1 MLGDTMPNENQR
13 TKIALFLVM
22 LMILTPLASGASI
35 DNFSSG
41 SDEVDVLL
49 NDASTY
55 SNNVDGSID
64 LPVGESITGA
74 SMAVSSDP
82 AIHGAHTRIDI
93 ETMPRVWNPNF
104 NGQKTS
110 FSAVEEFQFEDGSTS
125 TPVSLK
131 AEGILTDFEGDM
143 AGFMDGTTPP
153 LQSGVPWEHGSLFGG
168 VVVPANCAS
177 GSDCWGTGLYDNDYT
192 DDNNGAAF
200 KEMLLSPT
208 LDLTSSSAVKDPS
221 VYFDSFH
228 QLMTLATS
236 GPNPLYRYA
245 DCAYVEMRYSPT
257 AFFDPAVSPW
267 EHIDIDIQN
276 SSGISFGSGYYQ
288 VGSQGAQS
296 KIDGRCGGVAFNDY
310 ALAGTSI
317 SAFNQD
323 GWSNVKID
331 LSDYGGNYIELRFV
345 LEYNDVTPGG
355 GYNIYNATSMPGW
368 YIDNFRFGS
377 TLPQSGWMGVRSILP
392 NVGGGEN
399 HPNGY
404 GLLTVEAETTTT
416 AVLSIDVLDSLTGQI
431 VIDKNGNTMSGL
443 VGPIHEL
450 WDINS
455 STYSTIDLKFNF
467 DSGPDQLSTP
477 ILHGFSIGSRI
488 GTGFNQSMISAN
500 PPVDGVWAAQG
511 LGDLMMY
518 NPIIPDHSYNP
529 PMERSHFSYP
539 ISSITPVI
547 QDDCTEAPEISL
559 AMDGYGATLENNVKY
574 TLGET
579 TGMPDSTFGFTAVLS
594 YQNPC
599 NVGGMWFDLEFAHH
613 AEQIQ
618 IDVADDG
625 DVEYA
630 FTEPAFDMFGRQ
642 TKFISS
648 KDANDVHYGT
658 DARTLS
664 LGLSGSVDGG
674 EFMLPVGATIQTA
687 QVGFDN
693 NQIVSTTNTNEGFTW
708 KLMSGLEEV
717 SLGEIGNITRAS
729 SEMYPEEMNLTSA
742 LNTLMQSTLTP
753 TAHIDANGNGW
764 KKFRF
769 SIESLNATSGSTIDL
784 VGLDV
789 VYDVTQYLST
799 NANFAKEL
807 AQGVALSS
815 ATTGY
820 ATVPIGVYAQSGGG
834 VSFSSLSVST
844 SPGYTTTASL
854 VGNPVGLYPNG
865 EIYEIITTHT
875 VSSLTGSAFQEAT
888 LIFESATG
896 MIELSYSDL
905 NGFIE
910 VENSNNYLTL
920 QSSSVADISEGK
932 EITWRFT
939 VNNVWE
945 DTQEVR
951 IYAGQTANNGVNGL
965 PDAIVLAPIGGNAVE
980 NDAGII
986 SFEVLNEE
994 GVSQDLDAGNSN
1006 RYVRMTGSVRLES
1019 IDVAPDPLSY
1029 FTVVEERSI
1038 NSSGETPVFE
1048 WTEIANQTGTIG
1060 GDFDWTMDL
1069 GPTTAG
1075 EHYYRFRLTG
1085 YEGGDTVCP
1094 TSVYRPDDACAI
1106 PFNLTIDQFAPE
1118 LVSVKVLNGQVDPN
1132 YESNWRSLVD
1142 DTWVIPSNNQYIK
1155 VGVTDFQDLPATI
1168 NLYYWVEYQHDQN
1181 QDGVADENE
1190 YAMVSLTSD
1199 GAYPTANYTGN
1210 YNDLANQE
1218 QDPVGRVSMFLE
1230 GFDLAGNAI
1239 DGGSFGIF
1247 DDEVTY
1253 ASMPSRSPEILK
1265 FNIENS
1271 AGRPLLNSNHPSYE
1285 GDWNQTMYA
1294 GNEYH
1299 LIVEAEDRNGW
1310 RDIDYIQVDLTN
1322 DRDDLTLYYFPRNET
1337 AWTDSPHITIVPE
1350 GENSDGPQLLR
1361 MDGDYLVNPFT
1372 DEFYL
1377 DLPIRINWG
1386 IVGLQSLASP
1396 VISIADLDGNDKRK
1410 IVGSTTEITQW
1421 YYSDGIRLDIR
1432 TDEANDLMITPFFSD
1447 ISPPIT
1453 ADVREGYVYPGN
1465 TIAFEGQYAYIDGI
1479 LDSVYILPEMELTL
1493 EITRLEAQPST
1504 VGGVQYFA
1512 YGAGGAD
1519 GTKQDGQPTYHTF
1532 KGGAFNINITAPT
1545 STNEYTYQFKLVN
1558 LPEGALDTTEAAC
1571 ATSTSFGCGDFVI
1584 KVDAN
1589 APAVRANTWTARD
1602 EAGTVL
1608 EESVSTSNF
1617 RCIDVTMQ
1625 IDEKEALFQGDVSV
1639 AWKFYIDPT
1648 NDVTWPFYGQIH
1660 GIDPLT
1666 APLSLTPVAG
1676 GYAASADCVD
1686 LWPSVDQELPT
1697 QEQINNIEVVF
1708 WVVGADS
1715 AGSAVLGGGPT
1726 GDGSI
1731 APIYSGEARYNS
1743 MYDFIFEEASYSVKE
1758 IDLLPRSPEV
1768 GDSMTLTIEVVNTGS
1783 KAGEATLRIQSV
1795 VDGGIPVTEK
1805 TITSSLISIDGEV
1818 DVEVVLESFVSP
1830 TTGMYYLVFDD
1841 VTGELLYNGSSSGDS
1856 FNVKIASDND
1866 DSGTL
1871 MLIIVILIGLILVL
1885 VLVGFVVVR
1894 RSNNDV
1900 DEYLYEDEAEEK
1912 AYATLPGQQETAA
1925 PPANVSPQMAEAMQ
1939 KFPQWSQAEIQGY
1952 FDQGWDVASLQEWL
1966 DNQ

>member
-1 MLGDTMPNENQR
+1 MANENRR

-22 LMILTPLASGASI
+22 LMVLTPLASGASI
-35 DNFSSG
+35 TNFSSG
-41 SDEVDVLL
+41 TSEAEIVL
-49 NDASTY
+49 NDAATY
-55 SNNVDGSID
+55 SDHVDGAVD
-64 LPVGESITGA
+64 LPLGDSITSA
-74 SMAVSSDP
+74 SMAVSSTP
-82 AIHGAHTRIDI
+82 AVHGAHTRIDI

-104 NGQKTS
+104 NGQTTS
-110 FSAVEEFQFEDGSTS
+110 FSKAEDFQFEDGSTS

-131 AEGILTDFEGDM
+131 AEGLLTDFESDP
-143 AGFMDGTTPP
+143 AGFMDDTTPP
-153 LQSGVPWEHGSLFGG
+153 LQSGAPWSHGSLFGG
-168 VVVPANCAS
+168 AVLPTNCAS
-177 GSDCWGTGLYDNDYT
+177 GSDCWGTGLYDKDYT

-200 KEMLLSPT
+200 KEVLLSPT
-208 LDLTSSSAVKDPS
+208 LDLSSGTAVKDPS

-228 QLMTLATS
+228 QLMTLSTS
-236 GPNPLYRYA
+236 SSTNPTYRYA
-245 DCAYVEMRYSPT
+245 DCAYIEIRTSPT
-257 AFFDPAVSPW
+257 PVFDPAATW

-276 SSGISFGSGYYQ
+276 SSGLSFGSGYYQ
-288 VGSQGAQS
+288 VGSSGS
-296 KIDGRCGGVAFNDY
+296 NNKIDGRCNGVNYNDY
-310 ALAGTSI
+310 ALGGTSI
-317 SAFNQD
+317 STFNPS
-323 GWSNVKID
+323 GWASIKLD

-345 LEYNDVTPGG
+345 LEYNNVLPSG
-355 GYNIYNATSMPGW
+355 GYNVYNVTSMPGW

-377 TLPQSGWMGVRSILP
+377 TLPQSGWMGVRNILP
-392 NVGGGEN
+392 NAQGGEN

-404 GLLTVEAETTTT
+404 GILTIEAETTTT
-416 AVLSIDVLDSLTGQI
+416 AVLSLDILDSLTGQ
-431 VIDKNGNTMSGL
+431 VVNDDNGNAMSGL
-443 VGPIHEL
+443 VGSIHEL

-455 STYSTIDLKFNF
+455 STYPTVDFRFNF

-477 ILHGFSIGSRI
+477 VLHGFSIGSRI
-488 GTGFNQSMISAN
+488 GTGFNQTIISAN
-500 PPVDGVWAAQG
+500 PPENGIWASQG

-518 NPIIPDHSYNP
+518 NPVIPDHSYNP
-529 PMERSHFSYP
+529 PMDRSHFSYP
-539 ISSITPVI
+539 IASITPVI
-547 QDDCTEAPEISL
+547 EDDCAESPEISV
-559 AMDGYGATLENNVKY
+559 AMDGYGIQMQNNVKY
-574 TLGET
+574 TLGESAD
-579 TGMPDSTFGFTAVLS
+579 MPDSTFGFTAVLS

-599 NVGGMWFDLEFAHH
+599 NVAGMWFDLEFAHH

-618 IDVADDG
+618 IDVAGDG
-625 DVEYA
+625 DMEYS

-658 DARTLS
+658 DSRTLALS
-664 LGLSGSVDGG
+664 LSGTVDGG
-674 EFMLPVGATIQTA
+674 EFMLPVGATIQA
-687 QVGFDN
+687 AEVGFDN
-693 NQIVSTTNTNEGFTW
+693 NQIISTTNMNEGFTW

-717 SLGEIGNITRAS
+717 NLGEIGNITRGAQ
-729 SEMYPEEMNLTSA
+729 EMYPEQMNLTSA

-789 VYDVTQYLST
+789 VYDVTHYLT
-799 NANFAKEL
+799 TANEFAKEL

-815 ATTGY
+815 STVGY
-820 ATVPIGVYAQSGGG
+820 ATVPIAVHATSGGG
-834 VSFSSLSVST
+834 VSFSSLSVIT

-854 VGNPVGLYPNG
+854 VGSPVGLYPNG
-865 EIYEIITTHT
+865 EIYEIVTTHT
-875 VSSLTGSAFQEAT
+875 VSSLTGSSFQEAS
-888 LIFESATG
+888 LIFESTTG
-896 MIELSYSDL
+896 TIELAYSDL
-905 NGFIE
+905 NGFTE
-910 VENSNNYLTL
+910 VENSNNYISL
-920 QSSSVADISEGK
+920 QASSVTDITEGK
-932 EITWRFT
+932 EITWRFI

-945 DTQEVR
+945 DTEQVR
-951 IYAGQTANNGVNGL
+951 IYAGQTASNGVNGL
-965 PDAIVLAPIGGNAVE
+965 PDAIVLAPSGGNAVE
-980 NDAGII
+980 NDAGITLF
-986 SFEVLNEE
+986 SVLNEE
-994 GVSQDLDAGNSN
+994 GVVQNLDSGNSN

-1019 IDVAPDPLSY
+1019 LNVAPDPLSY

-1038 NSSGETPVFE
+1038 NSSGEQPVFE
-1048 WTEIANQTGTIG
+1048 WTEIANQSGTIG

-1075 EHYYRFRLTG
+1075 DHYYRFRLTG

-1094 TSVYRPDDACAI
+1094 TSEYRPDDACAI
-1106 PFNLTIDQFAPE
+1106 PFNLTVDQFAPE

-1142 DTWVIPSNNQYIK
+1142 DTWVIPSNNQYVK
-1155 VGVTDFQDLPATI
+1155 VGVTDFQDLPATL
-1168 NLYYWVEYQHDQN
+1168 NLYYWVEYQHDTN
-1181 QDGVADENE
+1181 SDGVADQSE
-1190 YAMVSLTSD
+1190 YAMVALTGD
-1199 GAYPTANYTGN
+1199 AAYPTANYTGN
-1210 YNDLANQE
+1210 YNDLANAE
-1218 QDPVGRVSMFLE
+1218 KDPVGRVSMYLE
-1230 GFDLAGNAI
+1230 GYDLAGNAI
-1239 DGGSFGIF
+1239 DGGSYGIF
-1247 DDEVTY
+1247 NDEVTY
-1253 ASMPSRSPEILK
+1253 ASMPSKSPEILK
-1265 FNIENS
+1265 FSIENS

-1310 RDIDYIQVDLTN
+1310 RDIDYIQVELTN

-1350 GENSDGPQLLR
+1350 GEDSDGPQLLR

-1432 TDEANDLMITPFFSD
+1432 TDEANDLMITPYFSD
-1447 ISPPIT
+1447 ISPPVT

-1493 EITRLEAQPST
+1493 EVTRLEAQPST

-1571 ATSTSFGCGDFVI
+1571 ATSTSYGCGDFVI

-1589 APAVRANTWTARD
+1589 APAVRSNTWTARD

-1608 EESVSTSNF
+1608 EDSVSTSNF
-1617 RCIDVTMQ
+1617 RCVDVSLQ
-1625 IDEKEALFQGDVSV
+1625 IDEKEALFQGDISV

-1676 GYAASADCVD
+1676 GYAASAECVD
-1686 LWPSVDQELPT
+1686 LWPSTEQELPT

-1708 WVVGADS
+1708 WIVGADS

-1743 MYDFIFEEASYSVKE
+1743 LYNFIFEEASYSVKE

-1768 GDSMTLTIEVVNTGS
+1768 GESMTLTIEVVNTGS

-1805 TITSSLISIDGEV
+1805 TVTTELIPIDGEV
-1818 DVEVVLESFVSP
+1818 DVEVILESFVNP

-1841 VTGELLYNGSSSGDS
+1841 VTGELLYNGSSTGDS
-1856 FNVKIASDND
+1856 FNVKIASDSD

-1871 MLIIVILIGLILVL
+1871 MLIIVILIGLILVMGIVGL
-1885 VLVGFVVVR
+1885 VVMR
-1894 RSNNDV
+1894 RGNNETDQ
-1900 DEYLYEDEAEEK
+1900 YLYEDEEETK
-1912 AYATLPGQQETAA
+1912 AYASLPGQYNEPAAA
-1925 PPANVSPQMAEAMQ
+1925 PPADVSPQMAEAMQ

-1952 FDQGWDVASLQEWL
+1952 FDQGWDIASLQDWL